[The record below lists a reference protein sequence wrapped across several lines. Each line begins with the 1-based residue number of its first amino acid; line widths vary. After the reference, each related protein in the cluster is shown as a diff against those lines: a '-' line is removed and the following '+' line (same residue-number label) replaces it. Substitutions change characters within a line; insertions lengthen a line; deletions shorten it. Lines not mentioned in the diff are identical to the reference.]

1 MDEKK
6 LRRLLRAREQA
17 PDEPDRICPGE
28 TEIAAYVEHRLPAKD
43 EARIEAHLADCDNC
57 LEQVTLL
64 VREPVAAP
72 PALAPDVLTRA
83 RNLVAEGQAAGR
95 VPVWRWAALAA
106 TAACVVLAV
115 ALQLHAPGAGPAVPA
130 PVLEAPTVTA
140 APPSAPATAPLAP
153 SATTEPSGTTASAS
167 AAVAPPAARN
177 RTSPPPQLAVRN
189 SVGKPLALELQSP
202 SENAVVAAEQLEIG
216 WREVPSAAYYEVHIV
231 TEDGTV
237 VWVGK
242 VEGTRARPPDLA
254 GLEAGKKYFAWVRAF
269 LSGGGT
275 VRSSA
280 VAFRVGG

>member
-1 MDEKK
+1 MDQKK

-17 PDEPDRICPGE
+17 PDEPDRMCPGE
-28 TEIAAYVEHRLPAKD
+28 TEIAAYVEHRLPAND

-64 VREPVAAP
+64 AREPVAAP
-72 PALAPDVLTRA
+72 GAVTPDVLVRA
-83 RNLVAEGQAAGR
+83 RSLVTDGQAAGR

-106 TAACVVLAV
+106 TAACIVLAV
-115 ALQLHAPGAGPAVPA
+115 ALQLRVPGGGPAVSA
-130 PVLEAPTVTA
+130 PVLEAPTVTT
-140 APPSAPATAPLAP
+140 APPSIPATAPLAP
-153 SATTEPSGTTASAS
+153 SATTALSGTTASAS
-167 AAVAPPAARN
+167 DAVAPPAARN
-177 RTSPPPQLAVRN
+177 RTAPPPQPAVRN

-202 SENAVVAAEQLEIG
+202 AENAMVAPEQLEIR
-216 WREVPSAAYYEVHIV
+216 WREVASATYYEVHIV

-237 VWVGK
+237 VWAGK
-242 VEGTRARPPDLA
+242 VGGTRARPPDLA
-254 GLEAGKKYFAWVRAF
+254 GLKAGKKYFVWVRAF